1 MIHET
6 PSSGLDP
13 KYIAILIS
21 SIIAVLGWLFSS
33 YINTRTFKRN
43 ETSKLKDKISSLIES
58 FFDSLEEKIKSRTI
72 KETDLD
78 DLITGKLAIIE
89 LHLKHLERKINVQ
102 LLPDEHITKVRNDPY
117 DYLNS
122 ASGDYRKSLNDLKFN
137 TLELIEENYTEWYF
151 NNATGHYFKKKIKN
165 IFPKNQLN

>member
-13 KYIAILIS
+13 KYIAIVIS
-21 SIIAVLGWLFSS
+21 SVIAVLGWLFSS

-43 ETSKLKDKISSLIES
+43 EASKLKDKIATLVES
-58 FFDSLEEKIKSRTI
+58 FFDTLEDKIKSRTV

-78 DLITGKLAIIE
+78 DLIAGKLSLIE
-89 LHLKHLERKINVQ
+89 LHLKHLKKKIDIQ
-102 LLPDEHITKVRNDPY
+102 LLSDEHITRIRNDPY

-122 ASGDYRKSLNDLKFN
+122 ANGDYRKKLNELKFN

-151 NNATGHYFKKKIKN
+151 KNSSQNIIKEKISKKQKH
-165 IFPKNQLN
+165 Q

>member
-13 KYIAILIS
+13 KYIAVVIS
-21 SIIAVLGWLFSS
+21 SVIAVLGWLFSS

-43 ETSKLKDKISSLIES
+43 EASKLKDKIATLVES
-58 FFDSLEEKIKSRTI
+58 FFDTLEDKIKSRTV

-78 DLITGKLAIIE
+78 DLIAGKLALIE
-89 LHLKHLERKINVQ
+89 LHLKHLKKKIDIQ
-102 LLPDEHITKVRNDPY
+102 LLSDEHITRIRNDPY

-122 ASGDYRKSLNDLKFN
+122 ANGDYRKKLNELKFN

-151 NNATGHYFKKKIKN
+151 KNSSRYKFNKKISNEKN
-165 IFPKNQLN
+165 P

>member
-13 KYIAILIS
+13 KYIAVVIS
-21 SIIAVLGWLFSS
+21 SVIAVLGWLFSS

-43 ETSKLKDKISSLIES
+43 EASKLKDKIATLVES
-58 FFDSLEEKIKSRTI
+58 FFDTLEDKIKSRTV

-78 DLITGKLAIIE
+78 DLIAGKLALIE
-89 LHLKHLERKINVQ
+89 LHLKHLKKKIDIQ
-102 LLPDEHITKVRNDPY
+102 LLSDEHITRIRNDPY

-122 ASGDYRKSLNDLKFN
+122 ANGDYRKKLNELKFN

-151 NNATGHYFKKKIKN
+151 KNSSRYKFNKKISNKKN
-165 IFPKNQLN
+165 P

>member
-1 MIHET
+1 MIQET
-6 PSSGLDP
+6 QSSGLDA

-43 ETSKLKDKISSLIES
+43 EASKLKDKIASLVES
-58 FFDSLEEKIKSRTI
+58 FFDTLEEKIKSRTI

-78 DLITGKLAIIE
+78 DLIAGKLSLIE
-89 LHLKHLERKINVQ
+89 LHIKHLNMKINLK
-102 LLPDEHITKVRNDPY
+102 LLSDEHLSAIRNDPY

-122 ASGDYRKSLNDLKFN
+122 ANGDYRKKLNELKFN
-137 TLELIEENYTEWYF
+137 TLELIEENYTQWYF
-151 NNATGHYFKKKIKN
+151 KNSTQYTHIFKALSRKGEK
-165 IFPKNQLN
+165 